1 MKKVLVIDDD
11 PDILEAVQLV
21 LTSGGYN
28 SEATTKG
35 QETYQHVLDYQPDLI
50 ILDVLLSGN
59 DGRVICKKLKSDEIT
74 KRIPVI
80 MISAH
85 PTAKESTKECG
96 ADSFI
101 AKPFSVAGLLGE
113 VDRYIGSNL

>member
-1 MKKVLVIDDD
+1 MKKILVIDDD
-11 PDILEAVQLV
+11 PDILEAVQII

-28 SEATTKG
+28 SEGTTKG
-35 QETYQHVLDYQPDLI
+35 NEVYKRVADYKPDLI

-59 DGRVICKKLKSDEIT
+59 DGRIICKTLKNDVKT
-74 KRIPVI
+74 NHIPII

-85 PTAKESTKECG
+85 PTAKDSVKECG

-101 AKPFSVAGLLGE
+101 PKPFSITVLLDE
-113 VDRYIGSNL
+113 VGKYLLP